1 MVKVNGVDQMV
12 AVVVLEAAM
21 EAMVTIMEEL
31 VVMVVCIATVLN
43 SL

>member
-1 MVKVNGVDQMV
+1 MNGVDQMV

-21 EAMVTIMEEL
+21 EAMVAIIEEL
-31 VVMVVCIATVLN
+31 VVMVATVVCIATILN